1 MSYINKT
8 KSKLF
13 KLSDKIDEA
22 QDFVGHKLKSH
33 GQNIIVDLELSQIT
47 VRDQVRKN
55 FSDESIHDLSQSIKK
70 EGLLYPI
77 LVMEVPN
84 KEAVV
89 ANRNYILIVGE
100 NRYRAFHNLKRNT
113 IPARV
118 IQHTEDKSKIM
129 LIQLTENLQRKNLS
143 AIETANSLKTIKKEL
158 KLTHE
163 KLSERI
169 GLSID
174 AIKKYSQ
181 IGNLT
186 NAEKKALSNESF
198 KNILNYINSRSK
210 KSASD
215 ALLSK
220 NNQLSL
226 FKETK
231 NGVELKSIK
240 LNFNKVTLEELESKV
255 EACETFLKVARNR
268 IDSLR

>member
-1 MSYINKT
+1 MIKSY
-8 KSKLF
+8 SER
-13 KLSDKIDEA
+13 S
-22 QDFVGHKLKSH
+22 
-33 GQNIIVDLELSQIT
+33 
-47 VRDQVRKN
+47 
-55 FSDESIHDLSQSIKK
+55 
-70 EGLLYPI
+70 
-77 LVMEVPN
+77 
-84 KEAVV
+84 
-89 ANRNYILIVGE
+89 
-100 NRYRAFHNLKRNT
+100 
-113 IPARV
+113 
-118 IQHTEDKSKIM
+118 
-129 LIQLTENLQRKNLS
+129 LIQLTENTQRNKLS
-143 AIETANSLKTIKKEL
+143 AIDTANSLKTIKKEL

-240 LNFNKVTLEELESKV
+240 LNFNKITLEELESKV
-255 EACETFLKVARNR
+255 EACETFLKVARDR

>member
-1 MSYINKT
+1 MAFKIKKPKSELFRMTNAIKSADDETSIN
-8 KSKLF
+8 
-13 KLSDKIDEA
+13 INRHGDE
-22 QDFVGHKLKSH
+22 
-33 GQNIIVDLELSQIT
+33 IIVHIELNKIK
-47 VRDQVRKN
+47 VEDQVRTSFN
-55 FSDESIHDLSQSIKK
+55 DDAINDLASSIQS

-77 LVMEVPN
+77 IVMKTEDLDTP
-84 KEAVV
+84 
-89 ANRNYILIVGE
+89 YTLLVGE
-100 NRYRAFHNLKRNT
+100 NRYRAFQQLGKKT

-118 IQHTEDKSKIM
+118 KPMIKSHSERS
-129 LIQLTENLQRKNLS
+129 LIQLTENIQRNKLS
-143 AIETANSLKTIKKEL
+143 AIDTANSLKTIKKEL

-169 GLSID
+169 GLSVD
-174 AIKKYSQ
+174 AVKKYSQ
-181 IGNLT
+181 IANLT
-186 NAEKKALSNESF
+186 NSEKEALSKQGF
-198 KNILNYINSRSK
+198 KTILNYINAKTK

-240 LNFNKVTLEELESKV
+240 LNFNKITLEELESKV
-255 EACETFLKVARNR
+255 EACETFLKVARDR